1 MVEVEEVTAVEAAAS
16 AGESAPPTSSGAFD
30 AKPPTPDSMETT
42 TFDVGRA
49 TPPFAPR
56 AGGSWGKPPSI
67 TVPESLV
74 NNTRDAVEDI
84 VKKL

>member
-1 MVEVEEVTAVEAAAS
+1 EAAAS